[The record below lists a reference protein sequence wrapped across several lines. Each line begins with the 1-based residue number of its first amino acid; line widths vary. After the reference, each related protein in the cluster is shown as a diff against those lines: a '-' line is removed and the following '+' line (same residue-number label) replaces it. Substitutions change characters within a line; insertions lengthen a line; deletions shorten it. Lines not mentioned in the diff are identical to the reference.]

1 MALSNWTSQ
10 GQKTSSGDSQGG
22 QFTGQAWDWTT
33 QALVSALLG
42 VGRQPQHLGAQ
53 EMGEGSGPGWKVPD
67 TSPPKPSLNKCVIQ
81 KKSLAKRLLVIEINR
96 RPASAEPKKIQEYAY
111 ALWLEAGRRMKLQ
124 GGREIKG

>member
-81 KKSLAKRLLVIEINR
+81 KKSLAKRLLVID
-96 RPASAEPKKIQEYAY
+96 Q
-111 ALWLEAGRRMKLQ
+111 
-124 GGREIKG
+124 